1 MATKSIRAVRLPSGG
16 SLLITLIAQAVPLA
30 EGVGIMN
37 DRGRMI
43 GWIAIPGPHDENRG
57 AKFEMVLDIFNEL
70 INAPRNATQPNWDFL
85 GTEAP

>member
-1 MATKSIRAVRLPSGG
+1 
-16 SLLITLIAQAVPLA
+16 
-30 EGVGIMN
+30 MN